1 MGEGWLMFFVISFLL
16 PYFCGA
22 EFFEEVELLFRID
35 CGGGGVLFFLPKSQV
50 VFTQSRGRKCEKGGG
65 SVIWLPGR
73 GRGGVKKGAFPNPS
87 WDGGEGWEEAVH
99 MRSCVTYD
107 TKEHFM
113 LFKRALA
120 YLTVRIVWGV
130 GWVVAGTE
138 GEGGTS
144 GWTWWEW
151 D

>member
-1 MGEGWLMFFVISFLL
+1 MFRSPRGGVGLGRSGGEKG
-16 PYFCGA
+16 G
-22 EFFEEVELLFRID
+22 R
-35 CGGGGVLFFLPKSQV
+35 GGGGVIW
-50 VFTQSRGRKCEKGGG
+50 GRGGG
-65 SVIWLPGR
+65 G
-73 GRGGVKKGAFPNPS
+73 GGVKKGAFPNPS